1 MSQREIE
8 LRETALHGQQGE
20 AIQATVD
27 LVNEFLSPAGS
38 FVEAEQLLM
47 EKIGLQT
54 LREGHILELTLGE
67 LYIAMKEIS
76 RARRFLEVAKASGI
90 ESITQRAG
98 EQLANLE

>member
-1 MSQREIE
+1 MTQREDE
-8 LRETALHGQQGE
+8 RRETALHGQQGD

-27 LVNEFLSPAGS
+27 LANEFLIPAGS

-67 LYIAMKEIS
+67 LYIRMQEIS
-76 RARRFLEVAKASGI
+76 RARRFLEVAKSSGI
-90 ESITQRAG
+90 ELVSQRAS
-98 EQLANLE
+98 EQIANLE